1 MKVLMLQN
9 GKTRDVSAG
18 YGNRLVGQGKAVPVK
33 AEEKK
38 EAPAEKPE
46 KKTGKKADKNA
57 EGQDRR

>member
-1 MKVLMLQN
+1 MKVLIIES
-9 GKTRDVSAG
+9 GETVEVSVG

-57 EGQDRR
+57 AGQDRL